1 MLTFISGGARSGKS
15 RLAEQM
21 AADAAGD
28 RKPFYIATARK
39 SEMPERISIHQLDRG
54 NRWITIEEPLYIDAA
69 AERLPD
75 SAVVLIDCLT
85 VWTSNV
91 MFSEQ
96 LSFAE
101 TAARFKNLLS
111 ISKRKNLHLFLVSND
126 VNEGIPLK
134 NRVADHYIQCLE
146 SVHKAAVHA
155 ADDVY
160 EVLFGLPVVW
170 KKNGHYPEGVSGGN
184 NQ

>member
-15 RLAEQM
+15 RLAEQL

-28 RKPFYIATARK
+28 RKPFYMATARK
-39 SEMPERISIHQLDRG
+39 SEMPKRISIHQLDRG
-54 NRWITIEEPLYIDAA
+54 NMWITIEEPLHIDLAA
-69 AERLPD
+69 GNLPD

-91 MFSEQ
+91 MFSEH
-96 LSFAE
+96 LSIEE
-101 TAARFKNLLS
+101 TAARFNNLLS
-111 ISKRKNLHLFLVSND
+111 ISKRKNLNLYLVSND

-134 NRVADHYIQCLE
+134 NKGIDHYIQCLE
-146 SVHKAAVHA
+146 SVHKLAVLA

-160 EVLFGLPVVW
+160 EVLCGLPVVW
-170 KKNGHYPEGVSGGN
+170 KKDGQYPEGIWGGN

>member
-15 RLAEQM
+15 RLAEQL

-54 NRWITIEEPLYIDAA
+54 NRWITIEEPLHIDLAA
-69 AERLPD
+69 GNLSD

-91 MFSEQ
+91 MFSEH
-96 LSFAE
+96 LSIEE
-101 TAARFKNLLS
+101 TAARFSNLLN
-111 ISKRKNLHLFLVSND
+111 ISKRKNLNLYLVSND

-146 SVHKAAVHA
+146 SVHKLAVLA

-160 EVLFGLPVVW
+160 EVICGIPVVW
-170 KKNGHYPEGVSGGN
+170 KKDGHYPEGIWGGT